1 MRQHRGSSFSGGPWI
16 GSSSWVETLELRFR
30 SLEFQFW
37 SEGLRIV
44 NLIGKVEVFSDHQ
57 NYGGGGIGSEKK
69 DWLMI
74 DDRPGL
80 SSMDTKIKANERGL
94 LDSTSTSSKLLL
106 LIDLII
112 PLSSSSLSSFSIG
125 PLRWNG
131 RSSLLWES
139 WSRRRPGID
148 LSIHLFAL
156 KFNFLGVNIV
166 SIHYVV
172 ANNEDEWND
181 KTSWLHYRKKKRER
195 GSFRLY
201 FSGLWLIKACKRKVT
216 NENFKLACIVK
227 VLWGVALMRM
237 GWLQLVMS

>member
-1 MRQHRGSSFSGGPWI
+1 M
-16 GSSSWVETLELRFR
+16 
-30 SLEFQFW
+30 
-37 SEGLRIV
+37 

-139 WSRRRPGID
+139 
-148 LSIHLFAL
+148 
-156 KFNFLGVNIV
+156 
-166 SIHYVV
+166 
-172 ANNEDEWND
+172 
-181 KTSWLHYRKKKRER
+181 
-195 GSFRLY
+195 
-201 FSGLWLIKACKRKVT
+201 
-216 NENFKLACIVK
+216 
-227 VLWGVALMRM
+227 
-237 GWLQLVMS
+237 